1 MKQKVLIATIVCLIF
16 FFSCF
21 ECFAL
26 DITSVKENFFKKDYS
41 GCIREG
47 RKLLPGARRNERNL
61 DELYYLMGLCYLKTE
76 DYEAGLG
83 SFKKIKEDFSKSRF
97 TEEARLGTGDC
108 HFAKGDLVLA
118 GSEYQQ
124 LLDNYPQTKLK
135 PAIYYRLSQ
144 LGERSGDS
152 QQQREYSEKLKKEF
166 PNSPEAGL
174 SVKLFPDARFTQAR
188 SLKAILPEVPPAA
201 VEQVLAEKTVKN
213 GIYCVQIGAFSKE
226 LNANNL
232 AQKLKDK
239 SYPAYVESATL
250 KDRVIYKVRIGK
262 FENKLQAKKME
273 IELSGLGYPT
283 KIYP

>member
-1 MKQKVLIATIVCLIF
+1 MRQKILIVIVMSLV
-16 FFSCF
+16 FFSSLAQAL
-21 ECFAL
+21 AL
-26 DITSVKENFFKKDYS
+26 DISSVKEYFFKKDYS

-83 SFKKIKEDFSKSRF
+83 SFKKIKEDFAKSRF
-97 TEEARLGTGDC
+97 IEDSQLGMGDC
-108 HFAKGDLVLA
+108 YFAKGDFVLA
-118 GSEYQQ
+118 AHEYKQ
-124 LLDNYPQTKLK
+124 LLADYSQTKLK

-144 LGERSGDS
+144 LGGRTGDS

-166 PNSPEAGL
+166 PKSPEAGMQ
-174 SVKLFPDARFTQAR
+174 VKLFPESRMTQVR
-188 SLKAILPEVPPAA
+188 SLKVIFPEVPPAA
-201 VEQVLAEKTVKN
+201 VEQVLVEKTVQN
-213 GIYCVQIGAFSKE
+213 GIYCVQVGAFSKE

-239 SYPAYVESATL
+239 GYPAYVESATL
-250 KDRVIYKVRIGK
+250 KERIIYKVRIGK
-262 FENKLQAKKME
+262 FENRAQAKKLE
-273 IELSGLGYPT
+273 NELSGLGYPT